1 VPFREIAEAI
11 GRHLD
16 VPVRSI
22 PPEEADVHFGFLG
35 GLVSVD
41 NPTSNKLTRERL
53 GWEPVEPG
61 LLADLDEGH
70 YFA

>member
-1 VPFREIAEAI
+1 VQ
-11 GRHLD
+11 
-16 VPVRSI
+16 SI
-22 PPEEADVHFGFLG
+22 PAEDAASHFGFLG

-41 NPTSNKLTRERL
+41 NPASNALTRERL

>member
-1 VPFREIAEAI
+1 
-11 GRHLD
+11 
-16 VPVRSI
+16 VRSI
-22 PPEEADVHFGFLG
+22 PPEEADAHFGFLG

>member
-1 VPFREIAEAI
+1 
-11 GRHLD
+11 

-22 PPEEADVHFGFLG
+22 APEEADAHFGFLG

-41 NPTSNKLTRERL
+41 NPTSNALTRARL
-53 GWEPVEPG
+53 GWEPAQPG
-61 LLADLDEGH
+61 LLADLGAGH